1 MMDRSQGPPA
11 FASPAASI
19 HRMEQRKIGS
29 LEVSIVGLGCN
40 NLGRRID
47 EVRAREVVE
56 AALDAGVTL
65 LDTAD
70 VYGDGLSEEYLGRIL
85 EGRRDRVVV
94 ATKFGSGVGGGKSGG
109 GRPEYVRQMVEG
121 SLRRLRT
128 DRIDLY
134 QMHQPDGSTPIA
146 DTLGVLGDLMRE
158 GKVRELGCSNF
169 SAEQIREAESAVLA
183 GARRFVSVQN
193 ELNLLDRD
201 DELDGLRESERL
213 GLAYLPYFPL
223 ASGRL
228 TGKYHRGEP
237 VPEGSRLAGWSEE
250 VRAELLTDATF
261 DQIDRLARFAGD
273 RGHALLELAFAWLLA
288 ERPVASVIAGA
299 TTAEQVRAN
308 VGASTWRLSDEELA
322 ALEQG

>member
-1 MMDRSQGPPA
+1 
-11 FASPAASI
+11 
-19 HRMEQRKIGS
+19 MEQRTIGS

-47 EVRAREVVE
+47 EARAHEVVE

-85 EGRRDRVVV
+85 EGRRDHVVV
-94 ATKFGSGVGGGKSGG
+94 ATKFGSGLGGGKPGG

-146 DTLGVLGDLMRE
+146 DTLGVLGDLVRE

-213 GLAYLPYFPL
+213 GFAYLPYFPL

>member
-1 MMDRSQGPPA
+1 
-11 FASPAASI
+11 
-19 HRMEQRKIGS
+19 MEQRTIGS

-47 EVRAREVVE
+47 EARAHEVVE

-146 DTLGVLGDLMRE
+146 DTLGVLGDLVRE

>member
-1 MMDRSQGPPA
+1 MERRS
-11 FASPAASI
+11 
-19 HRMEQRKIGS
+19 IGS
-29 LEVSIVGLGCN
+29 LDVSIVGLGCN

-47 EVRAREVVE
+47 EARAREVVG
-56 AALDAGVTL
+56 AALDSGVTL
-65 LDTAD
+65 FDTAD

-85 EGRRDRVVV
+85 EGRSDGVVV
-94 ATKFGSGVGGGKSGG
+94 ATKFGSGLGGGKPGG
-109 GRPEYVRQMVEG
+109 GKPEYVRQMVED

-146 DTLGVLGDLMRE
+146 DTLEVLRELVHE

-169 SAEQIREAESAVLA
+169 TAEQMREADRAVAA
-183 GARRFVSVQN
+183 GAPRFVSVQN

-201 DELDGLRESERL
+201 DELDGLREAERS

-228 TGKYHRGEP
+228 TGKYRRGEP
-237 VPEGSRLAGWSEE
+237 VPEGSRLAGWSAD
-250 VRAELLTDATF
+250 VRAELLSDAAF
-261 DQIDRLARFAGD
+261 DRIDRLARFAGERD
-273 RGHALLELAFAWLLA
+273 HTLLELAFAWLLA
-288 ERPVASVIAGA
+288 KRPVVSVIAGA

-308 VGASTWRLSDEELA
+308 VDASAWRLSDEELA
-322 ALEQG
+322 ALEEL

>member
-1 MMDRSQGPPA
+1 M
-11 FASPAASI
+11 
-19 HRMEQRKIGS
+19 GS

-47 EVRAREVVE
+47 EARAREVVE
-56 AALDAGVTL
+56 EALDAGITL

-70 VYGDGLSEEYLGRIL
+70 VYGDGRSEEYLGRIL
-85 EGRRDRVVV
+85 EGRRDRVVM
-94 ATKFGSGVGGGKSGG
+94 ATKFGSGLGGGKPGG
-109 GRPEYVRQMVEG
+109 GRPEYVRQMVEA

-146 DTLGVLGDLMRE
+146 DTLEVLGELVRE

-169 SAEQIREAESAVLA
+169 SAEQIREAESAALA

-261 DQIDRLARFAGD
+261 DRIDRLARFAGD
-273 RGHALLELAFAWLLA
+273 RGHTLLELAFAWLLA
-288 ERPVASVIAGA
+288 ERPVTSVIAGA

>member
-1 MMDRSQGPPA
+1 
-11 FASPAASI
+11 
-19 HRMEQRKIGS
+19 MEQRPIGS

-47 EVRAREVVE
+47 EARAREVVE
-56 AALDAGVTL
+56 AALDTGITL

-85 EGRRDRVVV
+85 DRRWDHVVL
-94 ATKFGSGVGGGKSGG
+94 ATKFGSGLGGGKPGG
-109 GRPEYVRQMVEG
+109 GRPGYVRQMVEG

-146 DTLGVLGDLMRE
+146 DTLEVLGDLVRE

-169 SAEQIREAESAVLA
+169 TAEQMREAASAVGA
-183 GARRFVSVQN
+183 GAPAFVSVQN

-201 DELDGLRESERL
+201 DEPEGLREAEGL

-228 TGKYHRGEP
+228 TGKYRRGEP
-237 VPEGSRLAGWSEE
+237 VPEGSRLAGWSDD
-250 VRAELLTDATF
+250 VRAELLTEETF
-261 DQIDRLARFAGD
+261 DRIDRLARFADD
-273 RGHALLELAFAWLLA
+273 RGRTLLELAFAWLLA
-288 ERPVASVIAGA
+288 KGSVVSVIAGA

-308 VGASTWRLSDEELA
+308 VGASSWRLSDEELA
-322 ALEQG
+322 TLEEY

>member
-1 MMDRSQGPPA
+1 MEL
-11 FASPAASI
+11 
-19 HRMEQRKIGS
+19 RMIGS

-47 EVRAREVVE
+47 EARAREVVE
-56 AALDAGVTL
+56 AALDAGITL

-70 VYGDGLSEEYLGRIL
+70 VYGGGLSEEYLGRIL

-94 ATKFGSGVGGGKSGG
+94 ATKFGSGLGGEEPGG
-109 GRPEYVRQMVEG
+109 GRPDYVRQTIEA

-134 QMHQPDGSTPIA
+134 QMHQPDASTPIS
-146 DTLGVLGDLMRE
+146 DTLEVLAELVHE

-169 SAEQIREAESAVLA
+169 TAEQIREAETTVPS
-183 GARRFVSVQN
+183 GAPRFVSVQN

-201 DELDGLRESERL
+201 DELDGLREAERL
-213 GLAYLPYFPL
+213 GIAYLPYFPL

-228 TGKYHRGEP
+228 TGKYRRGEP
-237 VPEGSRLAGWSEE
+237 APEGSRLAGWSEG
-250 VRAELLTDATF
+250 VRAEMLNDDAF
-261 DQIDRLARFAGD
+261 DRIDRLARFAGD
-273 RGHALLELAFAWLLA
+273 RGHTLLELAFAWLLA
-288 ERPVASVIAGA
+288 KRPVASVIAGA

-308 VGASTWRLSDEELA
+308 VDASTWRLSDEELA
-322 ALEQG
+322 ALDEAEAIRR